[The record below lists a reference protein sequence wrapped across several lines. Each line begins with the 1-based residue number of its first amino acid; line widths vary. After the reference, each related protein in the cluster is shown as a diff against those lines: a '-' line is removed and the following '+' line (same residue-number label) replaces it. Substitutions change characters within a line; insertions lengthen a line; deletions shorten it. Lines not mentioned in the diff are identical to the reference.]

1 MSLTTAL
8 LAAFG
13 LMTLG
18 AVITGPS
25 VYAHGRRK
33 GRADLR
39 LDAAEAQRILAGW
52 ATERAREWPAVE
64 PHRPGGYRGR
74 RRAAASSWRGRWAGW
89 WQATAPAGTHAA
101 VAAAMAGATTP
112 LRDRYAGT
120 AVVRVAAPVRLRLD
134 PDWQAAPRPI
144 PVVELF
150 GQPIPAGVA

>member
-1 MSLTTAL
+1 
-8 LAAFG
+8 
-13 LMTLG
+13 MTLTSMLIYAG
-18 AVITGPS
+18 GYMVLGFLVSAPS
-25 VYAHGRRK
+25 VYAYGRRK

-39 LDAAEAQRILAGW
+39 LDAMEARRILAGW
-52 ATERAREWPAVE
+52 ATERAQEWPAVQ

-74 RRAAASSWRGRWAGW
+74 RRVAASSWRSRWAGW

-150 GQPIPAGVA
+150 GQLVGAAT